1 MKDWILIIFVL
12 FLAVS
17 TKAQKRTLS
26 VEFRAFYDNK
36 PLLLKSEQHQFQ
48 EKKMVFTRLKY
59 YITNIELCLGNV
71 PVWKENN
78 SHHLV
83 NQEQIE
89 TAKIAL
95 EVPQELQ
102 YDKIKYHL
110 GVDSLT
116 NVSGAMGGDLDPT
129 KGMYWAWNSGYIN
142 FKLEGI
148 YEDCPTRKNKFQ
160 FHIGGYA
167 EKVASVQTIEH
178 EVLKEEPI
186 VILVQI
192 DQFLSQLNLV
202 EEHSLMSPSTKA
214 VVLAELAAS
223 IFSSKSP

>member
-1 MKDWILIIFVL
+1 MKYWILIIVV
-12 FLAVS
+12 A
-17 TKAQKRTLS
+17 LS
-26 VEFRAFYDNK
+26 VVCVNAQERVLEVEFWALYDNK
-36 PLLLKSEQHQFQ
+36 PLVLKSGMNQFQ
-48 EKKMVFTRLKY
+48 EKTIVFTRLKY
-59 YITNIELCLGNV
+59 YITNIELYLGNQS
-71 PVWKENN
+71 VWKEEN

-83 NQEQIE
+83 NQAQIE

-95 EVPQELQ
+95 KIPNKLH
-102 YDKIKYHL
+102 YDKIKYQL

-167 EKVASVQTIEH
+167 GSIASVQKIEH
-178 EVLKEEPI
+178 KIMEEGS
-186 VILVQI
+186 ILVNVEV
-192 DQFLSQLNLV
+192 DQFLKELNLE
-202 EEHSLMSPSTKA
+202 EEHSLMSPSIKA
-214 VVLAELAAS
+214 VAFAERAAL
-223 IFSSKSP
+223 IFNMKNE